1 MTGEKRTETRMRC
14 YNTLCIP
21 YISLHPSLQLY
32 TMHAC
37 REGRGVIYREYTE
50 CYSISFLFLFFFHQS
65 SLYPIKIFAKCFYLL
80 VRKMGSHSF
89 AVPASLFSIHYYN
102 NRCILITLK
111 AFGLKRSGV
120 SDSHFVEGT
129 PSRSFR
135 PIFCQVPE
143 FGIPLIFVHPLLRP
157 TANCNA

>member
-21 YISLHPSLQLY
+21 YISLHPSL
-32 TMHAC
+32 HACIVYDC

-80 VRKMGSHSF
+80 VIIKKIQVTEQPTERVEKVFTYCSCRV
-89 AVPASLFSIHYYN
+89 A
-102 NRCILITLK
+102 LK
-111 AFGLKRSGV
+111 KFTSGKNIIV
-120 SDSHFVEGT
+120 
-129 PSRSFR
+129 
-135 PIFCQVPE
+135 
-143 FGIPLIFVHPLLRP
+143 L
-157 TANCNA
+157 

>member
-21 YISLHPSLQLY
+21 YISLHPSL
-32 TMHAC
+32 HACIVYDC

-80 VRKMGSHSF
+80 VHILF
-89 AVPASLFSIHYYN
+89 ATKTLETFCPPSYTHGTPPPSIVPSVYIRTHVRTYMYSCCTYMYN
-102 NRCILITLK
+102 FLCMHFRPYDNRCWT
-111 AFGLKRSGV
+111 F
-120 SDSHFVEGT
+120 
-129 PSRSFR
+129 
-135 PIFCQVPE
+135 
-143 FGIPLIFVHPLLRP
+143 
-157 TANCNA
+157 

>member
-21 YISLHPSLQLY
+21 YISLHPSL
-32 TMHAC
+32 HACIVYDC

-80 VRKMGSHSF
+80 VCI
-89 AVPASLFSIHYYN
+89 LFSAPTLSELKLIN
-102 NRCILITLK
+102 NI
-111 AFGLKRSGV
+111 
-120 SDSHFVEGT
+120 
-129 PSRSFR
+129 
-135 PIFCQVPE
+135 PIFRELSVYTNGHGVIII
-143 FGIPLIFVHPLLRP
+143 GIIGSRFATLLHHSLVQLCCKFK
-157 TANCNA
+157 ACGL

>member
-21 YISLHPSLQLY
+21 YISLHPSL
-32 TMHAC
+32 HACIVYDC

-80 VRKMGSHSF
+80 LDIQYVHADVYGVREAP
-89 AVPASLFSIHYYN
+89 AV
-102 NRCILITLK
+102 
-111 AFGLKRSGV
+111 V
-120 SDSHFVEGT
+120 
-129 PSRSFR
+129 
-135 PIFCQVPE
+135 
-143 FGIPLIFVHPLLRP
+143 
-157 TANCNA
+157 

>member
-21 YISLHPSLQLY
+21 YISLHPSL
-32 TMHAC
+32 HACIVYDC

-80 VRKMGSHSF
+80 VINYGCPWPIKFVYNKSF
-89 AVPASLFSIHYYN
+89 VIVHLQF
-102 NRCILITLK
+102 
-111 AFGLKRSGV
+111 
-120 SDSHFVEGT
+120 SDS
-129 PSRSFR
+129 SK
-135 PIFCQVPE
+135 QVWKA
-143 FGIPLIFVHPLLRP
+143 PL
-157 TANCNA
+157 

>member
-21 YISLHPSLQLY
+21 YISLHPSL
-32 TMHAC
+32 HACIVYDC

-80 VRKMGSHSF
+80 VYVGRNVKIGYSVQELVAKVKDTVANGF
-89 AVPASLFSIHYYN
+89 LAS
-102 NRCILITLK
+102 
-111 AFGLKRSGV
+111 V
-120 SDSHFVEGT
+120 W
-129 PSRSFR
+129 
-135 PIFCQVPE
+135 
-143 FGIPLIFVHPLLRP
+143 
-157 TANCNA
+157 